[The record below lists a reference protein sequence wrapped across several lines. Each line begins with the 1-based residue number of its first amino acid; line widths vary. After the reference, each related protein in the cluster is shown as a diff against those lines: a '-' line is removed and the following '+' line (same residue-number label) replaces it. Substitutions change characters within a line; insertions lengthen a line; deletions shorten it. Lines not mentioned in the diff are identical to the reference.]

1 MEKLVFQI
9 LLLKVV
15 LYVDVGTMKLDKEL
29 TKNLIKYLISK
40 RYFNLNAYQTII
52 YDINRESMISVSVN

>member
-29 TKNLIKYLISK
+29 TKNLIK
-40 RYFNLNAYQTII
+40 
-52 YDINRESMISVSVN
+52 

>member
-15 LYVDVGTMKLDKEL
+15 LRVDERTMKLYKEL
-29 TKNLIKYLISK
+29 PKI
-40 RYFNLNAYQTII
+40 
-52 YDINRESMISVSVN
+52 

>member
-1 MEKLVFQI
+1 MFQI

>member
-15 LYVDVGTMKLDKEL
+15 LSVDERTMKLYKEL
-29 TKNLIKYLISK
+29 PKI
-40 RYFNLNAYQTII
+40 
-52 YDINRESMISVSVN
+52 